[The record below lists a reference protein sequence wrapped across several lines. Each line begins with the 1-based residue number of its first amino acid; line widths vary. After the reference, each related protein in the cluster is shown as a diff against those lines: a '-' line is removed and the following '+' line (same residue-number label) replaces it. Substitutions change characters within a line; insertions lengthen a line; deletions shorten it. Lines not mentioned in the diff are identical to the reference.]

1 MARAESGD
9 RVLEE
14 RATSP
19 LLTSRVSGE
28 RCKLPQRGPR
38 RAPAT
43 KRFSRILSVQS
54 GVSRQFSAVY
64 TVPRFTRAT
73 SAKTR
78 AMNRLPQW
86 TPRHCYTDLCLCCN
100 APTCTVYFRSHRH
113 GGYTAHQLHLLAG
126 RSRYIPPRWSDSCCL
141 YVNGFRMSGIH
152 TVRRHHQSFTRSTES
167 YCRSRQGRVS
177 RVQETVRTGPQKI

>member
-64 TVPRFTRAT
+64 NVPRVTRAT
-73 SAKTR
+73 FAKTR

-86 TPRHCYTDLCLCCN
+86 KLRQCYGSLSVFAAMPRHALCIFDRTAKEAIRRINYICLR
-100 APTCTVYFRSHRH
+100 ATVYSATLER
-113 GGYTAHQLHLLAG
+113 QLLSVCERVSYVWHSYCAAAP
-126 RSRYIPPRWSDSCCL
+126 SIIHP
-141 YVNGFRMSGIH
+141 VNG
-152 TVRRHHQSFTRSTES
+152 VLL
-167 YCRSRQGRVS
+167 
-177 RVQETVRTGPQKI
+177 P